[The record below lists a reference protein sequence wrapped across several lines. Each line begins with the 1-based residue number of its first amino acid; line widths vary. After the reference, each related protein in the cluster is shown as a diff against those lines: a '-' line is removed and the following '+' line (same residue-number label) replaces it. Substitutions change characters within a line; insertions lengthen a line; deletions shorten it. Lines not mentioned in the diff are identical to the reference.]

1 MANTTKKTTN
11 KKEETANIS
20 QVQTT
25 AESENVETEEQ
36 KKIKELEA
44 TIANMSMMMQAFMT
58 GGKQNNTTDPDR
70 DVLFISLCNHTLNL
84 CTEQRGEGTVY
95 SFEKF
100 GEEQIIP
107 YSDAKKIIR
116 NNKRFIK
123 GGKCY
128 IVDDDLIKAEH
139 LTNDYKRILSKDAL
153 LELLNADK
161 KKFQSIFDT
170 MTDTQKETIK
180 SVLIEKIIKE
190 KEDVDMNIIQYIND
204 KLNTDIMA
212 DVKYTEGLFKN

>member
-1 MANTTKKTTN
+1 MANTTKKTN
-11 KKEETANIS
+11 EKKEKNTNTS
-20 QVQTT
+20 QVQTI
-25 AESENVETEEQ
+25 AKPESVETEEQ

-44 TIANMSMMMQAFMT
+44 TIANMSMMMQAFMA
-58 GGKQNNTTDPDR
+58 GNKQNSTTDPDR

-123 GGKCY
+123 DGKCY

-139 LTNDYKRILSKDAL
+139 LTNDYKRILSKEAL
-153 LELLNADK
+153 IELLNTDK

-180 SVLIEKIIKE
+180 SVLIEKIIKD
-190 KEDVDMNIIQYIND
+190 KEDVDMNIIQYINE
-204 KLNTDIMA
+204 KLNTDILA
-212 DVKYTEGLFKN
+212 DVKYTEGLFEN